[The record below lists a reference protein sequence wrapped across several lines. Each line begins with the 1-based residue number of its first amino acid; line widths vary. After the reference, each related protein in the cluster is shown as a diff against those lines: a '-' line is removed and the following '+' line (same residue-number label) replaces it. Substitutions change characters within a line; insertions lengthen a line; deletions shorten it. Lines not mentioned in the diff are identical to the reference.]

1 MMRRCLP
8 VSILLALAGAC
19 LASEDDLLLDVS
31 PAAVFQTGAGTTNPD
46 LGGTVGLTWGLND
59 RTDLGGYF
67 HFDDIQLK
75 GKSATDQAYSLGAQ
89 SWYTPMFGDF
99 RPQTGARIGMTVDQS
114 GSPSLD
120 LAFQARAL
128 AQFATALRGFVGGV
142 VGADFGR
149 QRRIFVGVDLGLQFL
164 L

>member
-31 PAAVFQTGAGTTNPD
+31 PAAVFQTGGGVTNPD
-46 LGGTVGLTWGLND
+46 LGGTVGLTWGFND
-59 RTDLGGYF
+59 RTDLGAYA
-67 HFDDIQLK
+67 HFDQIQPK
-75 GKSATDQAYSLGAQ
+75 GKSGSEQMYALGAQ

-99 RPQTGARIGMTVDQS
+99 RPQTGARIGLALDQS
-114 GSPSLD
+114 GAPSLE

-128 AQFATALRGFVGGV
+128 AQFTTAVRGFAGGI
-142 VGADFGR
+142 VGADLG
-149 QRRIFVGVDLGLQFL
+149 QKRRSFVGVDLGLQFL